1 MADHERTEHGGTERS
16 RRARS
21 RHVDLLRGSPALDRR
36 GDAVAPTAQ
45 PSRVD
50 QMREL
55 LDLVDRGL
63 LSEEEFERQQAKI
76 SGS

>member
-1 MADHERTEHGGTERS
+1 MDSRPGTS
-16 RRARS
+16 RR
-21 RHVDLLRGSPALDRR
+21 RHADLLRDAPDLDRR
-36 GDAVAPTAQ
+36 DDAAPSPV

-50 QMREL
+50 QVREL

-76 SGS
+76 VGS

>member
-1 MADHERTEHGGTERS
+1 MVEHGRS
-16 RRARS
+16 PRS
-21 RHVDLLRGSPALDRR
+21 RHVDLLRGSPALD
-36 GDAVAPTAQ
+36 PTSAAQLPNAQ

-50 QMREL
+50 QVREL

-76 SGS
+76 IGS